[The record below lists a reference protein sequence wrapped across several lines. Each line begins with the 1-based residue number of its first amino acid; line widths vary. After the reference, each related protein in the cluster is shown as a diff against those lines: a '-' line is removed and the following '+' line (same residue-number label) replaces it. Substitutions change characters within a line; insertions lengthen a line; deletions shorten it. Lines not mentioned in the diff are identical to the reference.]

1 MIETLIIYQFKDPI
15 ESDYPFE
22 EEEEEQTIEQCW
34 AETDRM
40 LKIIDE
46 VEELSKE
53 RNAKSV
59 TQGKVIF
66 RGLIK

>member
-22 EEEEEQTIEQCW
+22 EEEEQTIEQCR